1 MTTMNLQLVDDIH
14 ILTLTNADNGGDNRL
29 TTKVI
34 GEYFAA
40 LDIVE
45 KYQGNTALVL
55 TCEHEK
61 TFCTGINLDWL
72 TQQND
77 AGRQQF
83 FVAFETLLCRL
94 ALLNAPIVACI
105 NGNAYAGGAILA
117 CAADYRLMRSDRG
130 RFCFPEVNI
139 KIPFSPATHDI
150 AQLLPNKQ
158 ALKDMMLM
166 GTAYT
171 GKQCAELQIVDS
183 IHPASQ
189 LQDQAIAL
197 ATTLATKDRNTFTI
211 IRNLMRPAIQAHLNR
226 LTSE

>member
-83 FVAFETLLCRL
+83 FVAFETFLCRL
-94 ALLNAPIVACI
+94 ALLNAPTVACI

-183 IHPASQ
+183 IYPASQ

-211 IRNLMRPAIQAHLNR
+211 IRNLMRSAIQAHLDR
-226 LTSE
+226 LTT

>member
-1 MTTMNLQLVDDIH
+1 MNLQLVDDIH

-34 GEYFAA
+34 DEYFAA

-94 ALLNAPIVACI
+94 ALLNAPTVACI

-211 IRNLMRPAIQAHLNR
+211 IRNLMRPAIQAHLSR

>member
-1 MTTMNLQLVDDIH
+1 MNLQLVDDIH

-34 GEYFAA
+34 DEYFAA

-55 TCEHEK
+55 TCEHDK

-94 ALLNAPIVACI
+94 ALLNAPTVACI

-211 IRNLMRPAIQAHLNR
+211 IRNLMRPAIQAHLSR

>member
-1 MTTMNLQLVDDIH
+1 
-14 ILTLTNADNGGDNRL
+14 
-29 TTKVI
+29 
-34 GEYFAA
+34 
-40 LDIVE
+40 
-45 KYQGNTALVL
+45 
-55 TCEHEK
+55 
-61 TFCTGINLDWL
+61 
-72 TQQND
+72 
-77 AGRQQF
+77 
-83 FVAFETLLCRL
+83 
-94 ALLNAPIVACI
+94 
-105 NGNAYAGGAILA
+105 
-117 CAADYRLMRSDRG
+117 MRSDRG

-211 IRNLMRPAIQAHLNR
+211 IRNLMRPAIQAHLSR

>member
-1 MTTMNLQLVDDIH
+1 MTTMNLQLIDEIH
-14 ILTLTNADNGGDNRL
+14 ILTLTNADNGGDNRF
-29 TTKVI
+29 TTDVI
-34 GEYFAA
+34 YEYLAA

-45 KYQGNTALVL
+45 RYQGNTALVL

-94 ALLNAPIVACI
+94 ALLNAPTVACI

-211 IRNLMRPAIQAHLNR
+211 IRNLMRPAIQAHLSR

>member
-34 GEYFAA
+34 DEYFAA

-94 ALLNAPIVACI
+94 ALLNAPTVACI

-211 IRNLMRPAIQAHLNR
+211 IRNLMRSAIQAHLDR
-226 LTSE
+226 LTT

>member
-94 ALLNAPIVACI
+94 ALLNAPTVACI

-211 IRNLMRPAIQAHLNR
+211 IRNLMRPAIQAHLSR

>member
-34 GEYFAA
+34 DEYFAA

-94 ALLNAPIVACI
+94 ALLNAPTVACI

-211 IRNLMRPAIQAHLNR
+211 IRNLMRPAIQAHLSR

>member
-1 MTTMNLQLVDDIH
+1 MNLQLVDDIH

-34 GEYFAA
+34 DEYFAA

-94 ALLNAPIVACI
+94 ALLNAPTVACI

-117 CAADYRLMRSDRG
+117 CATDYRLMRSDRG

-211 IRNLMRPAIQAHLNR
+211 IRNLMRPAIQAHLSR

>member
-1 MTTMNLQLVDDIH
+1 MHLQLVENIH
-14 ILTLTNADNGGDNRL
+14 ILTLTNADNGGDNRF
-29 TTKVI
+29 TTEVI
-34 GEYFAA
+34 NEYLAA
-40 LDIVE
+40 LDSVE

-55 TCEHEK
+55 TCEHKK

-72 TQQND
+72 TQQNN
-77 AGRQQF
+77 AERQQF

-94 ALLNAPIVACI
+94 ALLNAPTVACI

-139 KIPFSPATHDI
+139 EIPFSPATHDI

-183 IHPASQ
+183 IYPASQ

-211 IRNLMRPAIQAHLNR
+211 IRNLMRSAIQAHLDR
-226 LTSE
+226 LTT

>member
-1 MTTMNLQLVDDIH
+1 MTTMNLQLIDDIH
-14 ILTLTNADNGGDNRL
+14 ILTLTNADNGGDNRF
-29 TTKVI
+29 TTDVI
-34 GEYFAA
+34 YEYFAA

-45 KYQGNTALVL
+45 RYQGNTALVL

-94 ALLNAPIVACI
+94 ALLNAPTVACI

-117 CAADYRLMRSDRG
+117 SAADYRLMRSDRG

-139 KIPFSPATHDI
+139 NIPFNPVSHDI

-158 ALKDMMLM
+158 TLKDMMLM

-171 GKQCAELQIVDS
+171 GEECAELQIVDS
-183 IHPASQ
+183 IHPASE
-189 LQDQAIAL
+189 LQDQAITL
-197 ATTLATKDRNTFTI
+197 ATTLASKDRNTYST

-226 LTSE
+226 LTT

>member
-1 MTTMNLQLVDDIH
+1 MNLQLVDDIH

-34 GEYFAA
+34 DEYFAA

-83 FVAFETLLCRL
+83 FVAFETLLCR
-94 ALLNAPIVACI
+94 
-105 NGNAYAGGAILA
+105 
-117 CAADYRLMRSDRG
+117 
-130 RFCFPEVNI
+130 
-139 KIPFSPATHDI
+139 FSFA
-150 AQLLPNKQ
+150 
-158 ALKDMMLM
+158 
-166 GTAYT
+166 
-171 GKQCAELQIVDS
+171 
-183 IHPASQ
+183 
-189 LQDQAIAL
+189 
-197 ATTLATKDRNTFTI
+197 
-211 IRNLMRPAIQAHLNR
+211 
-226 LTSE
+226 